1 MRNINC
7 TGSVPFSTI
16 FFSSSI
22 MIFSEKLNLDL
33 DSEFLLVSMVQILGF
48 SNSVCNPV
56 VYAALNT
63 NFKRDLL
70 ALLTQRRILCFRRR
84 QTRVGVS
91 VTEPRTTTERMERRV
106 RVQPWS
112 KVAWDTENG
121 VAPATNGA
129 RSESFNPMNLLGA
142 IWPSKNSGT
151 VILNVTDPLH
161 MDATYRSDQ
170 KTAGN
175 PSG

>member
-1 MRNINC
+1 MHC
-7 TGSVPFSTI
+7 
-16 FFSSSI
+16 FFSLSNL
-22 MIFSEKLNLDL
+22 SEKLNLGL
-33 DSEFLLVSMVQILGF
+33 DSEFLLLSLVQILGF

-70 ALLTQRRILCFRRR
+70 ALLTQRRILCFHRR

-91 VTEPRTTTERMERRV
+91 VTEPRTTTERTERRF
-106 RVQPWS
+106 RLQPWK

-121 VAPATNGA
+121 VASVTNGA

-142 IWPSKNSGT
+142 IWPSTNSGT

-161 MDATYRSDQ
+161 MDAAYRSDQ
-170 KTAGN
+170 KTAG
-175 PSG
+175 SG

>member
-1 MRNINC
+1 
-7 TGSVPFSTI
+7 
-16 FFSSSI
+16 
-22 MIFSEKLNLDL
+22 MILLEKLNLDL
-33 DSEFLLVSMVQILGF
+33 DSEFLLLSLVQILGF

-70 ALLTQRRILCFRRR
+70 ALITQRRILCFHRG

-112 KVAWDTENG
+112 KVAWETENN
-121 VAPATNGA
+121 VAPGPNGA
-129 RSESFNPMNLLGA
+129 RSIQESFNPINLLAA
-142 IWPSKNSGT
+142 IWPSKNTGT
-151 VILNVTDPLH
+151 VILNVTDPLN

-170 KTAGN
+170 KTTAN

>member
-1 MRNINC
+1 MNC
-7 TGSVPFSTI
+7 FVYT
-16 FFSSSI
+16 SI
-22 MIFSEKLNLDL
+22 SEKLNLDL
-33 DSEFLLVSMVQILGF
+33 DSEFLLLSLVQILGF

-56 VYAALNT
+56 IYAALNT

-70 ALLTQRRILCFRRR
+70 ALLMHRRIPCFRRR

-91 VTEPRTTTERMERRV
+91 VTEPRTTMERMERRV

-121 VAPATNGA
+121 VALVTNGT
-129 RSESFNPMNLLGA
+129 RTESFNPMNLLGS
-142 IWPSKNSGT
+142 IWPSHNSGT
-151 VILNVTDPLH
+151 VILNVTDPVH

-170 KTAGN
+170 KTAEIT
-175 PSG
+175 SG